1 MSEFLYAPGS
11 LVSARGREWVVLGGS
26 SADTLRVRPVTGSDE
41 DRTLIHLPLEI
52 EPVREARFP
61 LPDARQLGGHDSAL
75 LLRDALLLSLRRGAG
90 PFRSIGQIAVE
101 PRAYQLVPLL
111 MALKL
116 DPVRLLVADDVGV
129 GKTIEAL
136 LIARELLDRGD
147 VDRTVV
153 LCPPHLVDQWTTEL
167 EVRFH
172 IRAAAV
178 TARSAHRLER
188 GIPPGES
195 IFSVHPHTVVS
206 LDYVKTRERRDNF
219 LQACPDFVIVDEA
232 HTCASSGRGRHQRH
246 ALLRGLADS
255 PTRHLVLLTATPHS
269 GDDAAFY
276 RLLGLLASDFERLA
290 EAAGRERERLRE
302 RLANHFV
309 QRRRPDIAEWHEG
322 DIFPRRETKELTYK
336 LSGAW
341 EAFFDD
347 VLDYCAEVVEAGA
360 GDEQRQRLDF
370 WGTLALLRCAGSSP
384 IAAVLAL
391 RTRAGEDLGDEARED
406 LLDRIFDGDA
416 DALVADDVEPPAGG
430 DSPALARLI
439 AQAERLAGQGGD
451 PKLRAASE
459 QVAELVAEGFNV
471 VVFCRFIATAHYVA
485 RHLRE
490 KLPSATV
497 DAVTGEMPPEEREE
511 RVAEIGTAEGARVLV
526 ATDCLSEGINLQEH
540 FDAVVHYDLSWNP
553 TRHEQREGRVDRFGQ
568 PSPTVRATLLYGADN
583 PVDGAV
589 LRVILR
595 KAAAIREELGVPVPV
610 PDEGHSLTQALL
622 RTVLLRRRGSTGAV
636 EGRQIELFESH
647 WEDTKEK
654 AKRSR
659 TVFAQRRIRPDEVLH
674 EWRRSLAAVG
684 GRDDVERFASRALA
698 RLGSGLEPLGR
709 GYKVPTAPLPAEVR
723 ERLETEDIAGTVAV
737 DFAYPPA
744 PGCRPVQRSHPLV
757 AVLADTLLGRTL
769 SVDDGDTSTSS
780 ASAGDASTR
789 GASPRTDESRVPP
802 GSAGV
807 PPARA
812 EGPQRTTRRR
822 STMVQADKPAPA
834 WGKRGMPALPGE
846 AAQDSDR
853 SQGSRRIE
861 ESSDP
866 SVLGRIGCWI
876 SEGVHGRTTVALLRL
891 RHQLLSRARR
901 REATPATISFTNSI
915 ESRTQRRETT
925 LMVEE
930 AAALAWSAP
939 RTNGPI
945 TGPEALSLLA
955 LPPAGDLPRHV
966 REREAA
972 RALAMLEERAADLEA
987 FAQARADAL
996 LEDHLRVREASRATG
1011 STSVQALPRPDV
1023 IGVYVL
1029 LPKLD

>member
-1 MSEFLYAPGS
+1 MSDLVYAPGS

-26 SADTLRVRPVTGSDE
+26 SAETLQVRPVTGSDQ
-41 DRTLIHLPLEI
+41 DRTLIHLPLEV

-61 LPDARQLGGHDSAL
+61 LPGAHQMGGHDSAL

-90 PFRSIGQIAVE
+90 PFRSFGQIAVE

-116 DPVRLLVADDVGV
+116 DPVRLLIADDVGV

-153 LCPPHLVDQWTTEL
+153 LCPPHLVDQWITEL

-178 TARSAHRLER
+178 TARSARRLER

-219 LQACPDFVIVDEA
+219 IQACPDFVIVDEA

-246 ALLRGLADS
+246 ELIQGLAGRA
-255 PTRHLVLLTATPHS
+255 TRHLVLLTATPHS
-269 GDDAAFY
+269 GDDDAFY
-276 RLLGLLASDFERLA
+276 RLLGLLAPDFERLA
-290 EAAGRERERLRE
+290 EVTGTERARLRD

-322 DIFPRRETKELTYK
+322 DVFPRRETKELTYK
-336 LSGAW
+336 LGGAW

-347 VLDYCAEVVEAGA
+347 VLDYCAEVVETGA
-360 GDEQRQRLDF
+360 GDELRQRLDF
-370 WGTLALLRCAGSSP
+370 WGTLALLRCTGSSP
-384 IAAVLAL
+384 AAAVQAL
-391 RTRAGEDLGDEARED
+391 RTRAGEDPGAEARED
-406 LLDRIFDGDA
+406 LLDRIFDGDG
-416 DALVADDVEPPAGG
+416 DALVADDVEPSAGG

-439 AQAERLAGQGGD
+439 GQAEALAGQRGD

-459 QVAELVAEGFNV
+459 HIAELVEAGFDV

-485 RHLRE
+485 RHFRE
-490 KLPSATV
+490 HLTGIAV
-497 DAVTGEMPPEEREE
+497 DAVTGEMPPEDRKE
-511 RVAEIGTAEGARVLV
+511 RVAEIGAAQGAKVLV

-568 PSPTVRATLLYGADN
+568 PSPTVRATLLYGVNN

-589 LRVILR
+589 LQVILR
-595 KAAAIREELGVPVPV
+595 KAARIREELGVPVPV
-610 PDEGHSLTQALL
+610 PDDGHSLTQALL
-622 RTVLLRRRGSTGAV
+622 KAVLLRRRGGAGTG

-647 WEDTKEK
+647 WEDAK
-654 AKRSR
+654 AKARRNR
-659 TVFAQRRIRPDEVLH
+659 TVFAQRRVKPDEVLP
-674 EWRRSLAAVG
+674 ECTKSLAAVG
-684 GRDDVERFASRALA
+684 GRDDVQRFASRALA
-698 RLGSGLEPLGR
+698 RLGSGLEPLRQGF
-709 GYKVPTAPLPAEVR
+709 KVPTEPLPAEVR
-723 ERLETEDIAGTVAV
+723 ERLETEGVVGTVAI
-737 DFAYPPA
+737 DFAYPSA

-769 SVDDGDTSTSS
+769 SADDVDTSTS
-780 ASAGDASTR
+780 D
-789 GASPRTDESRVPP
+789 
-802 GSAGV
+802 
-807 PPARA
+807 
-812 EGPQRTTRRR
+812 
-822 STMVQADKPAPA
+822 
-834 WGKRGMPALPGE
+834 L
-846 AAQDSDR
+846 
-853 SQGSRRIE
+853 
-861 ESSDP
+861 
-866 SVLGRIGCWI
+866 SVLGRVGCWI
-876 SEGVHGRTTVALLRL
+876 SEGVRGRTTVALLRL

-901 REATPATISFTNSI
+901 RE
-915 ESRTQRRETT
+915 TT

-930 AAALAWSAP
+930 ATALAWVGP

-945 TGPEALSLLA
+945 AGSEALSLLA
-955 LPPAGDLPRHV
+955 APPSGDPPRHV

-972 RALAMLEERAADLEA
+972 RAPRPAPGTRGGSRGIARLR
-987 FAQARADAL
+987 ARAPCATTICACARPAGRPGTPPSRPS
-996 LEDHLRVREASRATG
+996 RVPT
-1011 STSVQALPRPDV
+1011 
-1023 IGVYVL
+1023 
-1029 LPKLD
+1029 

>member
-1 MSEFLYAPGS
+1 MTDLVYAPGS

-26 SADTLRVRPVTGSDE
+26 SAETLHVRPVTGSDE

-61 LPDARQLGGHDSAL
+61 LPNVHQLGGHDSAL

-90 PFRSIGQIAVE
+90 PFRSIGQISVE

-116 DPVRLLVADDVGV
+116 DPVRLLIADDVGV

-147 VDRTVV
+147 IDRTVV

-178 TARSAHRLER
+178 TARTARRLER
-188 GIPPGES
+188 GVPPGVS

-219 LQACPDFVIVDEA
+219 LQACPDFVTHRRGPHLRLVRPGP
-232 HTCASSGRGRHQRH
+232 ASAGRAASGPRRQRNATPRH
-246 ALLRGLADS
+246 AH
-255 PTRHLVLLTATPHS
+255 RHSAQRRRR
-269 GDDAAFY
+269 AAFY
-276 RLLGLLASDFERLA
+276 RLLGLLAPDFERFA
-290 EAAGRERERLRE
+290 EATGRERERLRE

-309 QRRRPDIAEWHEG
+309 QRRRPDLAEWHDG
-322 DIFPRRETKELTYK
+322 DIFPRRETKELTYD

-341 EAFFDD
+341 EAFFND
-347 VLDYCAEVVEAGA
+347 VLDYCAEVVETDA
-360 GDEQRQRLDF
+360 GDERRQRLNF
-370 WGTLALLRCAGSSP
+370 WGTLALLRCSGSSP
-384 IAAVLAL
+384 VAAVLAL

-406 LLDRIFDGDA
+406 LLNRIFDGDV

-439 AQAERLAGQGGD
+439 EQAEKLAGQSGD
-451 PKLRAASE
+451 PKLKAASAH
-459 QVAELVAEGFNV
+459 VAELVAEGFNV

-485 RHLRE
+485 RHFRE
-490 KLPSATV
+490 NLKGIAGDAI
-497 DAVTGEMPPEEREE
+497 DAVTGEMAPEEREE
-511 RVAEIGTAEGARVLV
+511 RVARIGEAQDTRILV

-589 LRVILR
+589 LQVILR
-595 KAAAIREELGVPVPV
+595 KAARIREELGVPVPV
-610 PDEGHSLTQALL
+610 PDEGRSLTQALL
-622 RTVLLRRRGSTGAV
+622 KAVLLRRRGLSDAV
-636 EGRQIELFESH
+636 EGRQLGLFESQ
-647 WEDTKEK
+647 WEDVK
-654 AKRSR
+654 AKARRSR
-659 TVFAQRRIRPDEVLH
+659 TVFAQRRIKPDEVLP

-684 GRDDVERFASRALA
+684 GSDDVRRFAGRALA
-698 RLGSGLEPLGR
+698 RLGSGLEPMGR
-709 GYKVPTAPLPAEVR
+709 GFKVPTAPLPAEVR
-723 ERLETEDIAGTVAV
+723 ERLDNEDITGTVAV

-769 SVDDGDTSTSS
+769 SVDDNDI
-780 ASAGDASTR
+780 SAGDAL
-789 GASPRTDESRVPP
+789 
-802 GSAGV
+802 
-807 PPARA
+807 AR
-812 EGPQRTTRRR
+812 
-822 STMVQADKPAPA
+822 
-834 WGKRGMPALPGE
+834 
-846 AAQDSDR
+846 
-853 SQGSRRIE
+853 
-861 ESSDP
+861 DP
-866 SVLGRIGCWI
+866 SVLGRVGCWI
-876 SEGVHGRTTVALLRL
+876 SEGVRGRTTIALLRL
-891 RHQLLSRARR
+891 RHQLLSRTRR
-901 REATPATISFTNSI
+901 REA
-915 ESRTQRRETT
+915 T

-930 AAALAWSAP
+930 AAALAWVAP
-939 RTNGPI
+939 RANEPI
-945 TGPEALSLLA
+945 AGPEALSLLA
-955 LPPAGDLPRHV
+955 HPPADDPPRHV

-972 RALAMLEERAADLEA
+972 RAITQLQEREADLEEFA
-987 FAQARADAL
+987 AARAQAL
-996 LEDHLRVREASRATG
+996 LDDHLRVREASRATG
-1011 STSVQALPRPDV
+1011 STAVHALPRPDV

-1029 LPKLD
+1029 LPKVD